1 MRSKSCRVGFE
12 GLNLRCT
19 EVGALAPEPRP
30 KGGVESEE
38 AGGAAEKVGQRL
50 GCLIREF

>member
-12 GLNLRCT
+12 GLNLRCA

-38 AGGAAEKVGQRL
+38 AGGGGWSGRGQKRL
-50 GCLIREF
+50 DRG